1 MPGILRGTP
10 KPEAGAYRH
19 PTHRPQTSA
28 RGCPSNPGGPRRSH
42 EWNLARATCLVRGR
56 CDIPQVINPVES
68 VDAVQR
74 MQECGEVR
82 SPTRLRWSLMRV
94 LIQLRPSPDLVAA
107 VADPGQSASTADVAD
122 GLPGVVLDASFI
134 PLAVPRPVPHGGCD
148 PLSLNQPL
156 TYSMAADEASVLV
169 RGEIADDEL
178 STRIALLSTLRPDVV
193 GVFAD
198 PVISSSLTCGGDPP
212 VGDWHDIERLMGV
225 SALGAAGLDGQG
237 VALAVM
243 DTGINAAFVAKAL
256 GRAVGL
262 DAARSWNPS
271 GVSGTAGA
279 FEVDHGSMCAFD
291 ALISAPNATLL
302 DLPLLLSSRPG
313 GSAMDGLLS
322 DAVAGY

>member
-1 MPGILRGTP
+1 
-10 KPEAGAYRH
+10 
-19 PTHRPQTSA
+19 
-28 RGCPSNPGGPRRSH
+28 
-42 EWNLARATCLVRGR
+42 
-56 CDIPQVINPVES
+56 
-68 VDAVQR
+68 
-74 MQECGEVR
+74 
-82 SPTRLRWSLMRV
+82 MRV

-134 PLAVPRPVPHGGCD
+134 PVAVPRPVPHSGGD

-156 TYSMAADEASVLV
+156 SYSMAADEASVLV

-302 DLPLLLSSRPG
+302 DLPVLLSSRPG

-322 DAVAGY
+322 DAVAGYAHLRSVLEAQPAESRALVALGG